1 MELSSLPYVQLLH
14 PKMIHFPIALFIGAM
29 GMEVLSLIFSAIGG
43 SLPDRQAG
51 ALGGKKDNL
60 HRTALHMYIFATVI
74 TPFVVLTGLQ
84 EADHL
89 HLHHPVLTIHKNFAL
104 LTMWGSLGSLL
115 LLWLAKKKGEKILRI
130 TFIIFLLI
138 LATFVSIVGYN
149 GGRMVYEYGVGME
162 Q

>member
-14 PKMIHFPIALFIGAM
+14 PKVIHFPIALFIGAM
-29 GMEVLSLIFSAIGG
+29 GMEALSLIF
-43 SLPDRQAG
+43 
-51 ALGGKKDNL
+51 KKDNL

-104 LTMWGSLGSLL
+104 LTMWGSLVPQQ
-115 LLWLAKKKGEKILRI
+115 ILI
-130 TFIIFLLI
+130 C
-138 LATFVSIVGYN
+138 G
-149 GGRMVYEYGVGME
+149 
-162 Q
+162 

>member
-14 PKMIHFPIALFIGAM
+14 PKVIHFPIAVFIGAM
-29 GMEVLSLIFSAIGG
+29 GMKVLSLIF
-43 SLPDRQAG
+43 
-51 ALGGKKDNL
+51 KKDNL

-89 HLHHPVLTIHKNFAL
+89 HLHHPVLTIHKSFAL
-104 LTMWGSLGSLL
+104 LTMWGSLVSLPI
-115 LLWLAKKKGEKILRI
+115 LWLAKKKEEKVLRI
-130 TFIIFLLI
+130 VFIIFLLM
-138 LATFVSIVGYN
+138 LAAFVSVTGYN

>member
-1 MELSSLPYVQLLH
+1 MELSSLPFVQLLH
-14 PKMIHFPIALFIGAM
+14 PKVIHFPIALFMGAI

-43 SLPDRQAG
+43 S

-84 EADHL
+84 EAEHL
-89 HLHHPVLTIHKNFAL
+89 HLSHPILIIHKNFAL
-104 LTMWGSLGSLL
+104 LTMWGSLISLPI
-115 LLWLAKKKGEKILRI
+115 LWLVKKKGEKVLRI
-130 TFIIFLLI
+130 VFVVFLLM
-138 LATFVSIVGYN
+138 LAAFVSIAGYN
-149 GGRMVYEYGVGME
+149 GGRMVYEYGVGTE

>member
-1 MELSSLPYVQLLH
+1 MDLLFIPHVHLLH
-14 PKMIHFPIALFIGAM
+14 PKVIHFPIALFIGAM
-29 GMEVLSLIFSAIGG
+29 GMEALSLILSAIGG
-43 SLPDRQAG
+43 S

-84 EADHL
+84 EAGHL
-89 HLHHPVLTIHKNFAL
+89 HLSHPILTIHRNFAL
-104 LTMWGSLGSLL
+104 LTMWGSLVSLPI
-115 LLWLAKKKGEKILRI
+115 LWLAKKKGEKIFRI
-130 TFIIFLLI
+130 VFIVFLLI
-138 LATFVSIVGYN
+138 LVAFVSVTGYN

>member
-1 MELSSLPYVQLLH
+1 MELSSLSYVQLLH
-14 PKMIHFPIALFIGAM
+14 PKVIHFPIALFIGAM
-29 GMEVLSLIFSAIGG
+29 GMEALSLI
-43 SLPDRQAG
+43 L
-51 ALGGKKDNL
+51 KKDNL

>member
-14 PKMIHFPIALFIGAM
+14 PKVIHFPIALFIGAM
-29 GMEVLSLIFSAIGG
+29 GMEALSLI
-43 SLPDRQAG
+43 L
-51 ALGGKKDNL
+51 KKDSL

-104 LTMWGSLGSLL
+104 LTMWGSLVSLPI
-115 LLWLAKKKGEKILRI
+115 LWLAKKKGEKVLKIV
-130 TFIIFLLI
+130 FIVFLLM
-138 LATFVSIVGYN
+138 LAAFVSVTGYN